1 VRVMLAEDNLLV
13 RAGLVALF
21 QTIAEITLVS
31 ILGSLQELLDAVDA
45 ELPDVVL
52 TDIRMPPTHTDEGIR
67 AAVVLRDRHP
77 SVGVVVLSQYLDPV
91 QALAL
96 VEGGSRRRGYLL
108 KDRLADPMQLVH
120 AIGAVARGGS
130 YMDPLVV
137 DALVDAR
144 YGSSRQLQRLT
155 PRETE
160 VLEAVAMGMSN
171 RAIAESLAVTDR
183 AVEKHINSIFSKLG
197 LDGSSD
203 VHRRVASVLLY
214 LAPALG
220 GGGGTTSDAGRST

>member
-1 VRVMLAEDNLLV
+1 VRVLLAEDNLLV
-13 RAGLVALF
+13 RVGLVALF
-21 QTIAEITLVS
+21 QTIAEVALVS
-31 ILGSLQELLDAVDA
+31 VQGSFEELVDAVED
-45 ELPDVVL
+45 EPPDVVL

-67 AAVVLRDRHP
+67 AAVLFRHRHP
-77 SVGVVVLSQYLDPV
+77 SVGVVVLSQYLDPL

-108 KDRLADPMQLVH
+108 KERLADPKQLFD

-130 YMDPLVV
+130 YIDPLVV

-144 YGSSRQLQRLT
+144 YGSSSQMQRLT

-160 VLEAVAMGMSN
+160 VLGAVATGMSN
-171 RAIAESLAVTDR
+171 RAIADSLGVTDR

-197 LDGSSD
+197 LEGSGD

-214 LAPALG
+214 LAPALHG
-220 GGGGTTSDAGRST
+220 SSATTTDIGRTA